1 MTAHTPL
8 DALHTPT
15 GRIVQVCTTC
25 ETDDGDWVLWP
36 CAVVR
41 ESRACVSAGQTGC
54 GGVTEGATTTRMGGT
69 DKAIPRSRIWRSGS
83 TGDLTDME
91 VSAMQQRTPNRPR
104 VVT

>member
-1 MTAHTPL
+1 MTHAPL

-41 ESRACVSAGQTGC
+41 ESRACVSAGQTGSVVNYTTAIHKPE
-54 GGVTEGATTTRMGGT
+54 GGM
-69 DKAIPRSRIWRSGS
+69 I
-83 TGDLTDME
+83 
-91 VSAMQQRTPNRPR
+91 
-104 VVT
+104 